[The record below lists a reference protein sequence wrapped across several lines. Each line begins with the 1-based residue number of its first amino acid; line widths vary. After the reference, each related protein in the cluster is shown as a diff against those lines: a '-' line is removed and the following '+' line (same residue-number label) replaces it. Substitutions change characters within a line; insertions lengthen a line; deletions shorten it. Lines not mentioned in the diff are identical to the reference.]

1 MVNVASQT
9 ILLLIYI
16 KEVMLKFSIT
26 KSDDVVSLYFE
37 NIIQTFKR
45 ILNHSRRHDAF
56 WDAMRSCNDPTGCN
70 YRSSAIRALT
80 GNIIQ
85 TNLPRPW
92 PGNSFITTN
101 DTWRLETWRL

>member
-45 ILNHSRRHDAF
+45 IL
-56 WDAMRSCNDPTGCN
+56 
-70 YRSSAIRALT
+70 
-80 GNIIQ
+80 
-85 TNLPRPW
+85 
-92 PGNSFITTN
+92 
-101 DTWRLETWRL
+101 